1 MRDKTCRRRKTRLVK
16 EAERFRS
23 ACFFFYNPTLV
34 CALAFV
40 NWVRPVTLAAGML
53 YVLVPI
59 QLFVSATE
67 TSAGSEERG
76 THINS
81 SC

>member
-1 MRDKTCRRRKTRLVK
+1 MAPL
-16 EAERFRS
+16 
-23 ACFFFYNPTLV
+23 FFYNPTLV

-40 NWVRPVTLAAGML
+40 NRVSPVTLAAGML

-67 TSAGSEERG
+67 LRQEVRREALT
-76 THINS
+76 
-81 SC
+81 